1 MSPACCMRGVHWRAR
16 AAARRPGW
24 RWVGEEA
31 GLTPPLL
38 LQVNSNARFCP
49 HELPLQPLRQCCC
62 GFFDIAVG
70 FRCAPTSPLPARAW
84 LACPICV
91 TPAIR
96 AQSDGEGRKGRAMR
110 RRDGLGARLP

>member
-1 MSPACCMRGVHWRAR
+1 MPPAGAGCMSY
-16 AAARRPGW
+16 
-24 RWVGEEA
+24 A
-31 GLTPPLL
+31 GLTQPLFV
-38 LQVNSNARFCP
+38 QVNSNARFCP

-70 FRCAPTSPLPARAW
+70 FRCAPTPPLPARAW
-84 LACPICV
+84 LACPISV

-110 RRDGLGARLP
+110 RSDKLGARLPW